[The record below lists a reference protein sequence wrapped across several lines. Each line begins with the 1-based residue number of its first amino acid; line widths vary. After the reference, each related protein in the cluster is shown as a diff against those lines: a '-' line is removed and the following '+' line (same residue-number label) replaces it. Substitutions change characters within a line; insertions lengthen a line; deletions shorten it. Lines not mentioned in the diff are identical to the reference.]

1 MRDPLSKSVVRKLTA
16 QGWVFCH
23 ERVMGSVRYW
33 ARKPGNLHLI
43 SFIDQGGNAICL
55 RVRRED
61 DQDDPQSDY
70 SAGSYAHS
78 IKQALRL
85 AEIR

>member
-23 ERVMGSVRYW
+23 ENNRYW
-33 ARKPGNLHLI
+33 ARKPGNCHLI
-43 SFIDQGGNAICL
+43 SFIDQGGDAICL

-61 DQDDPQSDY
+61 DHDDPQSDY

-78 IKQALRL
+78 IKDALRL

>member
-1 MRDPLSKSVVRKLTA
+1 MRDPLSKSVIRKLTA

-23 ERVMGSVRYW
+23 ENNRYW
-33 ARKPGNLHLI
+33 ARKPGNPSVI
-43 SFIDQGGNAICL
+43 SFIDQGGDAICL

-70 SAGSYAHS
+70 SAGSYARS
-78 IKQALRL
+78 IKQALKF